1 MLLRLLLWLE
11 ELLLSCLLRLLLLSG
26 SLRLIISSQ
35 DILLEEGESLIVSD
49 LGSWGS
55 WGAKY

>member
-26 SLRLIISSQ
+26 SLRFIISSQ

-49 LGSWGS
+49 LGSWVS